1 MIENLDTRIGAQAL
15 VFQWKKLDA
24 RYEWCEAPIEN
35 GITRNLSTF
44 VRAYHRYL
52 RLAIVCR
59 LEFYGRRQLPRTG
72 RYDLYTEK
80 SLRFLLRVSLGTVI
94 FSMTMD
100 FEMGA
105 RLTNRA

>member
-1 MIENLDTRIGAQAL
+1 MDVDSYRERDS
-15 VFQWKKLDA
+15 V
-24 RYEWCEAPIEN
+24 
-35 GITRNLSTF
+35 S
-44 VRAYHRYL
+44 
-52 RLAIVCR
+52 
-59 LEFYGRRQLPRTG
+59 
-72 RYDLYTEK
+72 YDLYTEK

>member
-24 RYEWCEAPIEN
+24 RYEWREAPIEN

-72 RYDLYTEK
+72 RC
-80 SLRFLLRVSLGTVI
+80 FV
-94 FSMTMD
+94 
-100 FEMGA
+100 
-105 RLTNRA
+105 